1 MRQLNA
7 FYCFILLALCTL
19 SNAQVVRRTANFTHG
34 EGTLSLRDSVRIFA
48 TDFNGGYYQGTVHAW
63 VHEEF
68 VNELDK
74 RVMGDAPL
82 LSAKKDSLGTIH
94 SSYPV
99 DSLWESKAHRMS
111 KYYEVILSGQV
122 LGRELERKSFP
133 TNFLENYFS
142 GHRLGAVNDALKAA
156 FKKNGWE
163 YKRFNEYECW
173 AYLNRSANPSEPDFQ
188 ALFIV
193 RSGLPY
199 CLVNKGESFEY
210 AKLKESAKRE
220 NGTFYFFQRPNDRFM
235 KEIDDIVFDY
245 LPL

>member
-82 LSAKKDSLGTIH
+82 LSAKKDS
-94 SSYPV
+94 
-99 DSLWESKAHRMS
+99 
-111 KYYEVILSGQV
+111 
-122 LGRELERKSFP
+122 
-133 TNFLENYFS
+133 
-142 GHRLGAVNDALKAA
+142 
-156 FKKNGWE
+156 
-163 YKRFNEYECW
+163 
-173 AYLNRSANPSEPDFQ
+173 
-188 ALFIV
+188 
-193 RSGLPY
+193 
-199 CLVNKGESFEY
+199 
-210 AKLKESAKRE
+210 
-220 NGTFYFFQRPNDRFM
+220 
-235 KEIDDIVFDY
+235 
-245 LPL
+245 